1 MSFRTL
7 LPGRA
12 YSFLYPR
19 HNFQHVNSGLEPRRL
34 IVESVRDLERQP
46 IPIQDVN
53 SNPYLR
59 RSRWLVTG
67 RDLDKNA
74 ERSFYV
80 GSMAGVVEIDPSAPS
95 DNIPIYIVGRL
106 RFATESEAV
115 AAAGA
120 RASINGRP
128 VAVAVTHASLAARK
142 TMRIVTSSGA
152 RRSKRRHGTIGTPS
166 ESSW

>member
-19 HNFQHVNSGLEPRRL
+19 HNFQHINSGLEPRRL
-34 IVESVRDLERQP
+34 IVESVRDLERRP
-46 IPIQDVN
+46 ITAEDIN

-80 GSMAGVVEIDPSAPS
+80 GSMAAVVEIDPTHPS
-95 DNIPIYIVGRL
+95 DNVPIYIVGRL

-115 AAAGA
+115 AAA
-120 RASINGRP
+120 RSTASIRGR
-128 VAVAVTHASLAARK
+128 AVAVSITHASLSSRK
-142 TMRIVTSSGA
+142 TLTLVPPGKGRIRKQPNGATSGC
-152 RRSKRRHGTIGTPS
+152 
-166 ESSW
+166 